1 MRRGCISSGN
11 IQCMEC
17 QRVIPHSERY
27 LAVEEENGVEAV
39 EGGQTTYYCTD
50 CALKKGYASYKE
62 EKDGRILTFF
72 T

>member
-11 IQCMEC
+11 IQCNDC
-17 QRVIPHSERY
+17 QRIVPHSIRY
-27 LAVEEENGVEAV
+27 LAVEEENGVEAI
-39 EGGQTTYYCTD
+39 EGGTTAYYCTE
-50 CALKKGYASYKE
+50 CALKKGYAVYKD